1 MTTDDVSAAL
11 IAAAEQVG
19 GRPRA
24 GQLVM
29 AEAITAAINTHEH
42 LIVQAGTGTGKSL
55 AYLVPAFLHADGD
68 EAQPVVIATATLAL
82 QRQLIEHD
90 IPRVI
95 AGLAPLMR
103 TEPSAAVLKGRHHY
117 LCLLRLTE
125 QPDPGAAAPELFTE
139 PGGTG
144 WLSSQFQQVRAWS
157 EETTTGDRDDLPEPV
172 DGRVWRSV
180 SVTSRECVGRQRCP
194 EGDECFAELARD
206 RARAADVVVTNHAML
221 AIEWIDRKPV
231 LPEHDAVIIDE
242 AHEWVDRATSAATAD
257 LAPGAAEALVSAV
270 SKQGDGRAGQNLA
283 LAAEAL
289 NESLTQIS
297 AMGGAQR
304 WVQVPESVQS
314 AIVGLRSALG
324 GSLTAVVSGAKESA
338 PVTDQA
344 VSQRLRGSLEELID
358 VCDRIL
364 GAGSDDVLWWDQR
377 PLRLRIAPLS
387 IAQVMQRSVHETT
400 VIATSATLSAPGG
413 RHSEPFGHIA
423 GAWGLPADSWTGLD
437 IDSPFD
443 YAKQGIVYVAAH
455 LAAPGRDLI
464 ADEVL
469 DHMAELIEASAG
481 SALALFSSWRA
492 LERAAEYFRVR
503 LGGAFPLLVQGR
515 GDAVAG
521 LVEQFRA
528 QPGSVLAGTVSLWQG
543 VDVPGDACRLVIID
557 RIPFAPP
564 DDPVLAARMETA
576 DANGGSGFA
585 QVALPRAAVLL
596 AQGVGRLIRGP
607 HDRGVVA
614 VLDSR
619 MLTKGYGRQLRAA
632 LPPLWLTD
640 DPAVAQA
647 ALTRLRPE
655 SVKADEAP

>member
-117 LCLLRLTE
+117 LCRLRLTE

-257 LAPGAAEALVSAV
+257 LAPGAAEALV
-270 SKQGDGRAGQNLA
+270 
-283 LAAEAL
+283 
-289 NESLTQIS
+289 
-297 AMGGAQR
+297 
-304 WVQVPESVQS
+304 
-314 AIVGLRSALG
+314 
-324 GSLTAVVSGAKESA
+324 
-338 PVTDQA
+338 
-344 VSQRLRGSLEELID
+344 
-358 VCDRIL
+358 
-364 GAGSDDVLWWDQR
+364 
-377 PLRLRIAPLS
+377 
-387 IAQVMQRSVHETT
+387 
-400 VIATSATLSAPGG
+400 
-413 RHSEPFGHIA
+413 
-423 GAWGLPADSWTGLD
+423 
-437 IDSPFD
+437 
-443 YAKQGIVYVAAH
+443 
-455 LAAPGRDLI
+455 
-464 ADEVL
+464 
-469 DHMAELIEASAG
+469 
-481 SALALFSSWRA
+481 
-492 LERAAEYFRVR
+492 
-503 LGGAFPLLVQGR
+503 
-515 GDAVAG
+515 
-521 LVEQFRA
+521 
-528 QPGSVLAGTVSLWQG
+528 
-543 VDVPGDACRLVIID
+543 
-557 RIPFAPP
+557 
-564 DDPVLAARMETA
+564 
-576 DANGGSGFA
+576 
-585 QVALPRAAVLL
+585 
-596 AQGVGRLIRGP
+596 
-607 HDRGVVA
+607 
-614 VLDSR
+614 
-619 MLTKGYGRQLRAA
+619 
-632 LPPLWLTD
+632 
-640 DPAVAQA
+640 
-647 ALTRLRPE
+647 
-655 SVKADEAP
+655 